1 MDPFDSLT
9 RLGVEQASSLAALPL
24 AGLRREYPNKMDHVM
39 LDGGDVCS
47 PRQCH
52 PAFYGCFDWHSSVH
66 GHWMLARLLKS
77 FPDLPQAGAVEKL
90 FCEHFTED
98 NLKREAEYLSAP
110 GRKSFE
116 RPYGWAWLLKLAEEL
131 HAWNDP
137 RAQKWSQA
145 MAPLSEAAKDRY
157 MEFFPEQ
164 TYPIRSGVHSNTA
177 FGLAFALDY
186 ARAVGDGEFES
197 MLVERALTYFGDDR
211 DYPAE
216 WEPGGDHFF
225 SPALIEVC
233 LMSRVLSG
241 NEFSNWLCGFLPGL
255 ADGHPR
261 SLLQPAVVND
271 RSDPKIVHLDGLNLS
286 RCWAFRETAARL
298 PQNDRR
304 QPHLLTAARAHTRA
318 TLEHINSGHYE
329 GEHWLASF
337 AVYFHLGHGR
347 VGS

>member
-1 MDPFDSLT
+1 MDSFDSLT
-9 RLGVEQASSLAALPL
+9 GLEVEQASSLATLPL

-39 LDGGDVCS
+39 LGGGDVCS

-77 FPDLPQAGAVEKL
+77 FPDLPQAEAVESL
-90 FCEHFTED
+90 FDDHFTED
-98 NLKREAEYLSAP
+98 NLNREAEYLAHP

-131 HAWNDP
+131 HTWDDP
-137 RAQKWSQA
+137 RARSWSQA
-145 MAPLSEAAKDRY
+145 MAPLSKAVTERY
-157 MEFFPEQ
+157 LEFFPKQ

-186 ARAVGDGEFES
+186 ARTVGNRELES
-197 MLVERALTYFGDDR
+197 MLMDRALTYFGDDR
-211 DYPAE
+211 GYPAD

-225 SPALIEVC
+225 SPALMEVC
-233 LMSRVLSG
+233 LMARVLLG
-241 NEFSNWLCGFLPGL
+241 EEFSHWLSDFLPGL
-255 ADGHPR
+255 ADGEPKN
-261 SLLQPAVVND
+261 LLQPAVVSD

-286 RCWAFRETAARL
+286 RCWAFKEMAARL
-298 PQNDRR
+298 PKADPR
-304 QPHLLTAARAHTRA
+304 QPRLLAAAAAHKQA
-318 TLEHINSGHYE
+318 TLQHITSGHYE

-347 VGS
+347 FKA